1 MCQLSEFIE
10 DLKTN
15 GYTAQKEDG
24 NYLSLPLKEGDGFL
38 VYSKETAE
46 DTSNKKLKQLYEKT
60 YTNINEKNIF
70 RYYYYEKLDPNNCL
84 HATVVMMNPAFADS
98 EQPDDTIKNIESYL
112 KDNKFGSFDIVN
124 LYPIRMPKSA
134 KLKDFLKETS
144 TKTKKYQK
152 FVKEYLKKSSKEN
165 HIIIAAW
172 GKYYHKE
179 AEELF
184 KDQDIKFYCYGLT
197 KDACPKH
204 FSKQSFSNF
213 NKFKSPIPYIKISD
227 WLKKE
232 KGNLNDYDN
241 ERLKDVKKFCNLLW
255 KSEHISEE
263 FINNLKNNIEDI
275 KKFLDKNYP

>member
-15 GYTAQKEDG
+15 GYTAQKELG
-24 NYLSLPLKEGDGFL
+24 NYLSLPLKEKDGFL
-38 VYSKETAE
+38 VYSKDTIE
-46 DTSNKKLKQLYEKT
+46 DTSNKKLKRLYKKT

-70 RYYYYEKLDPNNCL
+70 RYYYEKLDPNNCL
-84 HATVVMMNPAFADS
+84 HATVVMMNPVFADS

-152 FVKEYLKKSSKEN
+152 FVKEYLKKSSKGN

-172 GKYYHKE
+172 GKDYHNE
-179 AEELF
+179 AKELF
-184 KDQDIKFYCYGLT
+184 ENENIKFYCYGLT

-213 NKFKSPIPYIKISD
+213 NKFEHPIPYIKISN
-227 WLKKE
+227 WLEKE
-232 KGNLNDYDN
+232 NLNNYDN
-241 ERLKDVKKFCNLLW
+241 ERIEDVKKFCNLLW
-255 KSEHISEE
+255 KSEYISEE
-263 FINNLKNNIEDI
+263 FISILKNNIEDVKDI
-275 KKFLDKNYP
+275 LDKNYS